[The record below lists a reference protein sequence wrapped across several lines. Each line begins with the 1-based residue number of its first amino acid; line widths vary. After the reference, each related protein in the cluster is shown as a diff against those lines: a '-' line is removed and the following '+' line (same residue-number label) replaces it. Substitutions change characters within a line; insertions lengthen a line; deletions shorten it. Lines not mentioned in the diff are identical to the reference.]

1 MALIE
6 WKPVEGSYGS
16 FADAGSNAIK
26 AGALGAANILS
37 AFQTGAN
44 LARRIDTNNL
54 MRNLALAYDPK
65 NLQSYNDAL
74 KLGAATYNNIDP
86 ETWQLLNGTY
96 RAQQNAQLNA
106 ENLLLNQIAASP
118 YQNEVNRAI
127 ANGEINKAIAANNAL
142 SKLNGTDGKPIRS
155 DAIAFGN
162 VDALRNSASN
172 RELNALKG
180 QAARAQLR
188 ALEDEALINDASAS
202 LAKKLLIYGP
212 QISSG
217 DPQLDAKQW
226 YDIGQQ
232 LMSQLNINR
241 LDEADR
247 LNILESGI
255 ARAQK
260 LMNSGYRERGAS
272 DAPLSG
278 SWDITFTNPI
288 TGAQEIYSTPYS
300 LSIGQELQRVVD
312 EATGTEPASETVDVA
327 TRAAQVD
334 AALSPLF
341 TANPAQGTQS
351 LLDMAQAAGI
361 ELPDVEEAK
370 ERIQQREQERQK
382 ILEARQKAINTLE
395 ERSLDPT
402 NWIDALILNSANPI
416 SAASVN
422 NTNSLL
428 QSNLAVNEALGKLRR
443 GEDITK
449 SAIDSA
455 SSKTIE
461 QVQQERREQQAAEA
475 SRQNV
480 QAFTTL
486 ADTKQLAD
494 ISEAGRVNNQINYTI
509 ARDTFQRHIQNANRL
524 LQAKFDTGISPYS
537 VNYMASAYTTVMN
550 QKYGEAPYKLT
561 SYNLGLMS
569 PTGDGLLTE
578 EDLTGATDDQLLEA
592 LYKSADYSSGERRDL
607 RRLYNRYVGELSTGL
622 TNEQARYLTLAI
634 LKSATEQNSFV
645 MPFVGDNADFLEDTA
660 NKLFSKTKTLVNDSN
675 STIAKTYRAQAIG
688 IDLMEKITAANQTV
702 QDFNQALYNYEI
714 KRNTEGLTAG
724 DMGNVQKI
732 IDKRTAA
739 MQKVLDYSLK
749 MAELNKLINR
759 KL

>member
-16 FADAGSNAIK
+16 FADAGSNALK

-37 AFQTGAN
+37 AFQTGAD

-54 MRNLALAYDPK
+54 MKNLALAYDPK

-74 KLGAATYNNIDP
+74 RLGAATYNNVDP

-96 RAQQNAQLNA
+96 RAQQNAQLDA
-106 ENLLLNQIAASP
+106 ENLLLNKITASP

-142 SKLNGTDGKPIRS
+142 SQLNGTNGKPIRS
-155 DAIAFGN
+155 DAVAFGN
-162 VDALRNSASN
+162 VDALRTAASN
-172 RELNALKG
+172 RALNDIKG

-188 ALEDEALINDASAS
+188 AIEDEALINDASAS
-202 LAKKLLIYGP
+202 LAKKLLTYGP
-212 QISSG
+212 QMSTG
-217 DPQLDAKQW
+217 DAQLDAKQW

-232 LMSQLNINR
+232 LMSGMNIKR

-260 LMNSGYRERGAS
+260 LMNSGYREREAA
-272 DAPLSG
+272 DTPLSG

-288 TGAQEIYSTPYS
+288 TGAQEIYSTLYN
-300 LSIGQELQRVVD
+300 LTIGQELQRVVN
-312 EATGTEPASETVDVA
+312 EATSKKSAPEAIDAA
-327 TRAAQVD
+327 TQAAQVD

-341 TANPAQGTQS
+341 AANPAQGTQS

-361 ELPDVEEAK
+361 ELPNVEEAK
-370 ERIQQREQERQK
+370 ERIQQREQERQQTLK
-382 ILEARQKAINTLE
+382 ARQEQINALRE
-395 ERSLDPT
+395 VSLDPT
-402 NWIDALILNSANPI
+402 SIMDSLILSAVNPI
-416 SAASVN
+416 QTTGVSI
-422 NTNSLL
+422 NTPNTLV
-428 QSNLAVNEALGKLRR
+428 QSNLAVNEALGKLER
-443 GEDITK
+443 GEDTT
-449 SAIDSA
+449 SSNIDSA
-455 SSKTIE
+455 GNKTVAQI
-461 QVQQERREQQAAEA
+461 QQERREQQAAEA

-480 QAFTTL
+480 QAFTNL
-486 ADTKQLAD
+486 ADTTQLAD
-494 ISEAGRVNNQINYTI
+494 TSEAGRAENQIRYVI
-509 ARDTFQRHIQNANRL
+509 ARDTFQRQIQNVNRF
-524 LQAKFDTGISPYS
+524 LQSEFDTGISPYS
-537 VNYMASAYTTVMN
+537 VNYMASAYSTVMN
-550 QKYGEAPYKLT
+550 QKFGEAPYKLT
-561 SYNLGLMS
+561 SYNLGLLS

-592 LYKSADYSSGERRDL
+592 LYKSGDYSSGERREM
-607 RRLYNRYVGELSTGL
+607 RQLYNRYVGELSTGL

-645 MPFVGDNADFLEDTA
+645 MPFIGDNADFLGDVA
-660 NKLFSKTKTLVNDSN
+660 NKLFNKTKTLVNNSDSRV
-675 STIAKTYRAQAIG
+675 AKAYRAQAIG
-688 IDLMEKITAANQTV
+688 IDLMEKITAANQLV
-702 QDFNQALYNYEI
+702 QGYNQLLHDYEI

-724 DMGNVQKI
+724 DMGNVQKV

-749 MAELNKLINR
+749 MAEINK
-759 KL
+759 

>member
-1 MALIE
+1 MARLE
-6 WKPVEGSYGS
+6 WSPITSQVDSYTG
-16 FADAGSNAIK
+16 AGDTALKAAAI
-26 AGALGAANILS
+26 GAANIGS
-37 AFQTGAN
+37 AFGIGSDLFN
-44 LARRIDTNNL
+44 RIDTNNL
-54 MRNLALAYDPK
+54 MKDIIQAYDP
-65 NLQSYNDAL
+65 NDLQSYNNVL
-74 KLGAATYNNIDP
+74 KAKAATYNNINP

-118 YQNEVNRAI
+118 FQNEVNRAI

-142 SKLNGTDGKPIRS
+142 SKLNGTNGKPIRS

-162 VDALRNSASN
+162 VDALRTAASN
-172 RELNALKG
+172 RALNDIKG

-212 QISSG
+212 QVSSG
-217 DPQLDAKQW
+217 DTQLDAKQW

-232 LMSQLNINR
+232 LMSQLNISR

-247 LNILESGI
+247 LAILESGI

-260 LMNSGYRERGAS
+260 LMNSGYRERGAA

-278 SWDITFTNPI
+278 TWDITFTNPI

-300 LSIGQELQRVVD
+300 LTIGQELQRVVD
-312 EATGTEPASETVDVA
+312 TATSKEPAPETVDVA

-334 AALSPLF
+334 AALSPLLA
-341 TANPAQGTQS
+341 ANPAQGTQS

-382 ILEARQKAINTLE
+382 ILEARQKAINTLG
-395 ERSLDPT
+395 ERSFNPTSILDSF
-402 NWIDALILNSANPI
+402 ILNFSNPSPMGATGSNPLI
-416 SAASVN
+416 
-422 NTNSLL
+422 

-449 SAIDSA
+449 SDIDSA

-480 QAFTTL
+480 QVFTTL

-494 ISEAGRVNNQINYTI
+494 ISETGRVNNQINYTI

-524 LQAKFDTGISPYS
+524 LQAEFDTGISPYS

-645 MPFVGDNADFLEDTA
+645 MPFVGDNADFLENTA
-660 NKLFSKTKTLVNDSN
+660 NKLFSKTKSLVNDSN

-702 QDFNQALYNYEI
+702 QDFNRALYNYEI

-749 MAELNKLINR
+749 MAELNK
-759 KL
+759 

>member
-1 MALIE
+1 MARLE
-6 WKPVEGSYGS
+6 WNPVSSQVDSYTG
-16 FADAGSNAIK
+16 AGDTALK
-26 AGALGAANILS
+26 AAALGAANIGS
-37 AFQTGAN
+37 AFGIGSDLFT
-44 LARRIDTNNL
+44 RIDTNNL
-54 MRNLALAYDPK
+54 MKDIIQAYDPN

-74 KLGAATYNNIDP
+74 KLGAATYNNINP

-106 ENLLLNQIAASP
+106 ENLLLNQIATSP

-162 VDALRNSASN
+162 VDALRTAASN

-212 QISSG
+212 QMSSG
-217 DPQLDAKQW
+217 DTQLDAKQW

-232 LMSQLNINR
+232 LMSQLNISR

-247 LNILESGI
+247 LAILESGI

-260 LMNSGYRERGAS
+260 LMNAGYRERGAA

-300 LSIGQELQRVVD
+300 LTIGQELQRVVD
-312 EATGTEPASETVDVA
+312 EATGTEPTPETVDVA

-334 AALSPLF
+334 AALSPLL
-341 TANPAQGTQS
+341 AVNPAQGTQS
-351 LLDMAQAAGI
+351 LLDMAQAARI
-361 ELPDVEEAK
+361 ELPDVEEAR
-370 ERIQQREQERQK
+370 ERIQQREQERQQ
-382 ILEARQKAINTLE
+382 ILKDRQKAINTLE
-395 ERSLDPT
+395 EKTLNPSSILDLLTLSPT
-402 NWIDALILNSANPI
+402 KGTSMGPIGSNPLLESTLAAND
-416 SAASVN
+416 
-422 NTNSLL
+422 L
-428 QSNLAVNEALGKLRR
+428 LGKLKR

-449 SAIDSA
+449 SGINTANN
-455 SSKTIE
+455 KTIE

-524 LQAKFDTGISPYS
+524 LQAEFDTGISPYS

-550 QKYGEAPYKLT
+550 QKHGEAPYKLT

-660 NKLFSKTKTLVNDSN
+660 NKLFNKTKTLVNDSN
-675 STIAKTYRAQAIG
+675 SAIAKTYRAQAIG

-702 QDFNQALYNYEI
+702 QDFNRALYNYEI

-749 MAELNKLINR
+749 MAELNK
-759 KL
+759 

>member
-1 MALIE
+1 MARLE
-6 WKPVEGSYGS
+6 WNPVSSQVDSYTG
-16 FADAGSNAIK
+16 AGDTALK
-26 AGALGAANILS
+26 AAALGAADISS
-37 AFQTGAN
+37 AFGIGSDLFT
-44 LARRIDTNNL
+44 RIDTNNL
-54 MRNLALAYDPK
+54 MKDIIKAYNPND
-65 NLQSYNDAL
+65 LQSYNNAL
-74 KLGAATYNNIDP
+74 KLGATTYNNINP

-106 ENLLLNQIAASP
+106 ENLILNQIAASP

-127 ANGEINKAIAANNAL
+127 ANGEINKAIAANNVL

-155 DAIAFGN
+155 DAIVFGN
-162 VDALRNSASN
+162 VDALRTAASN

-212 QISSG
+212 QVSSG
-217 DPQLDAKQW
+217 DTQLDAKQW

-232 LMSQLNINR
+232 LMSQLNISR

-247 LNILESGI
+247 LAILESGI

-260 LMNSGYRERGAS
+260 LMNSGYRERGAA

-300 LSIGQELQRVVD
+300 LAIGQELQRVVD
-312 EATGTEPASETVDVA
+312 EATGKEPVPETVDVA

-334 AALSPLF
+334 AALSPLLA
-341 TANPAQGTQS
+341 ANPAQGTQS
-351 LLDMAQAAGI
+351 LLDMAQAAGM

-382 ILEARQKAINTLE
+382 ILEARQKSINTLE
-395 ERSLDPT
+395 ERAFNPTSILDSF
-402 NWIDALILNSANPI
+402 ILNFSNPSPMGATGSNPLI
-416 SAASVN
+416 
-422 NTNSLL
+422 

-449 SAIDSA
+449 SDIDSA

-524 LQAKFDTGISPYS
+524 LQAEFDTGISPYS

-569 PTGDGLLTE
+569 PTGNGLLTE

-645 MPFVGDNADFLEDTA
+645 MPFIGDNADFLEDTA

-688 IDLMEKITAANQTV
+688 IDLMEKITAANQLV
-702 QDFNQALYNYEI
+702 QGYNQALYNYEI

-749 MAELNKLINR
+749 MAELNK
-759 KL
+759 

>member
-1 MALIE
+1 MARIE
-6 WKPVEGSYGS
+6 WKQVDSPLGS
-16 FADAGSNAIK
+16 FSGLPDTTLKALTGGALFAGNGLQTIADAIERNAT
-26 AGALGAANILS
+26 ANAYRL
-37 AFQTGAN
+37 
-44 LARRIDTNNL
+44 LAEG
-54 MRNLALAYDPK
+54 YDPSDLDSV
-65 NLQSYNDAL
+65 NESIGRALQIHSL
-74 KLGAATYNNIDP
+74 SP
-86 ETWQLLNGTY
+86 ETINTINTTY

-106 ENLLLNQIAASP
+106 ENLLLNRIAASP

-162 VDALRNSASN
+162 VDALRTAASN

-202 LAKKLLIYGP
+202 LAKKLLVYGP
-212 QISSG
+212 QMSSG
-217 DPQLDAKQW
+217 DTQLDAKQW

-232 LMSQLNINR
+232 LMANMNISR

-247 LNILESGI
+247 LSILESGI

-288 TGAQEIYSTPYS
+288 TGAQEIYSTPYR
-300 LSIGQELQRVVD
+300 LTIGQELQRVVD
-312 EATGTEPASETVDVA
+312 EATGTEPAPETVDAA

-334 AALSPLF
+334 AALSPLLA
-341 TANPAQGTQS
+341 ANPAQGTQS

-361 ELPDVEEAK
+361 ELPDAKEAK
-370 ERIQQREQERQK
+370 ERIQQKEQERQQ
-382 ILEARQKAINTLE
+382 ILKDRQKAINTLE
-395 ERSLDPT
+395 ERALDPT
-402 NWIDALILNSANPI
+402 NWIDALILNSVNPI

-449 SAIDSA
+449 SDIDST
-455 SSKTIE
+455 SSKTVAQI
-461 QVQQERREQQAAEA
+461 QQERREQQAVEA
-475 SRQNV
+475 SRKTV
-480 QAFTTL
+480 QAFTDL
-486 ADTKQLAD
+486 ADTAQLAD
-494 ISEAGRVNNQINYTI
+494 TSEAGRVNNQIYYAI
-509 ARDTFQRHIQNANRL
+509 ARDAFQGQLQNSNEVLRAE
-524 LQAKFDTGISPYS
+524 FDTGITPYS
-537 VNYMASAYTTVMN
+537 VNYMASAYSSVMN
-550 QKYGEAPYKLT
+550 QKFGEAPYKLT
-561 SYNLGLMS
+561 NYNLGLLS
-569 PTGDGLLTE
+569 PTGNGLLTE

-592 LYKSADYSSGERRDL
+592 LYKSADYSSGERRDI
-607 RRLYNRYVGELSTGL
+607 RRLYNKFVGGLSTGL
-622 TNEQARYLTLAI
+622 TIEQARYLTLAI

-645 MPFVGDNADFLEDTA
+645 VPFVGDNADFLEDVA
-660 NKLFSKTKTLVNDSN
+660 NKLYGKTRTLVNNSDSKV
-675 STIAKTYRAQAIG
+675 AKTYRAQAIG
-688 IDLMEKITAANQTV
+688 IDLMEKITATNQLV
-702 QDFNQALYNYEI
+702 QGYNQALYNYGI

-732 IDKRTAA
+732 LDKRAAA
-739 MQKVLDYSLK
+739 MQKELDYSLK
-749 MAELNKLINR
+749 MAELNK
-759 KL
+759 